1 MSDAS
6 TAQIKL
12 LMDRVQ
18 ALESKYSSLWDEL
31 QAEKQASSKLR
42 DRVRQ
47 LEGILRDNKI
57 AVPAEA

>member
-1 MSDAS
+1 VSDAS